1 MFFPRKVLK
10 AHREMKES
18 LTPSVFGLMITL
30 LAVCTLRTWLTVFPS
45 LNPLPLATTTCV
57 STIVLLLWV
66 TLTLLCAASVV
77 TVVKFLKGQRS
88 VPAYPCPYFA
98 QAGLGTVVS
107 RLTKPMSRSAV
118 VILML
123 FSVCYDLHTGL
134 FVYTNWVHTFPL
146 ALQVLEPVPAVALI
160 LQTVGQG
167 VVLLFASAC
176 PVAST
181 RIRMTDRRECF
192 KLVNFHMLLN
202 FVLFFHPL
210 TMIVVVEVTMAQD
223 VNTSIFVVLAVVK
236 LIYHISSAVSF
247 HKIAKNKQILAEM
260 PNHKLCL
267 TNKEYPVDTAMH
279 ISAVSFHRIAK
290 SKQNLAEKEN
300 HTLCLTNVEYP
311 VDTAVDMQNCCRS
324 QEPQCCTK
332 VDTLLY

>member
-1 MFFPRKVLK
+1 
-10 AHREMKES
+10 MKKS

-45 LNPLPLATTTCV
+45 RNPLPLTTTTCV

-77 TVVKFLKGQRS
+77 TVVKFVSGQRS
-88 VPAYPCPYFA
+88 VRMHPWPHFA
-98 QAGLGTVVS
+98 QAVVS

-181 RIRMTDRRECF
+181 RIRTTDQRECF
-192 KLVNFHMLLN
+192 KLVKFHMLLN

-223 VNTSIFVVLAVVK
+223 VNTSIFVVLAMVK
-236 LIYHISSAVSF
+236 LIYHISSAISF
-247 HKIAKNKQILAEM
+247 HRIAKNKQILAEM
-260 PNHKLCL
+260 QNHKLCL
-267 TNKEYPVDTAMH
+267 TNKEYPVDTAMD

-300 HTLCLTNVEYP
+300 HKLCLTNVEYP
-311 VDTAVDMQNCCRS
+311 VDTAMDMQNFCRS
-324 QEPQCCTK
+324 QKLFRMYCSRMHECSHNIW
-332 VDTLLY
+332 V